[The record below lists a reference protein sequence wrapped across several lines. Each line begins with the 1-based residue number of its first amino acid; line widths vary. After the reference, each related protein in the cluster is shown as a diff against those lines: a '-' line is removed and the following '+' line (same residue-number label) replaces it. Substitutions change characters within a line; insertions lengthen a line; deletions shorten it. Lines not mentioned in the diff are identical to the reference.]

1 MFATLEKR
9 TSCRKRK
16 DVNEDQEYETKEKRE
31 IIKGENDIKNVHE
44 KEIMIQRTIS
54 KEPEV
59 KARNYVVDAPKR
71 CSLAL
76 QKDVFG
82 DISPTK
88 KRKKKSIFDKIKYRT

>member
-1 MFATLEKR
+1 
-9 TSCRKRK
+9 
-16 DVNEDQEYETKEKRE
+16 
-31 IIKGENDIKNVHE
+31 
-44 KEIMIQRTIS
+44 MIQRTIS

>member
-1 MFATLEKR
+1 MFCHTDIGEGKVC
-9 TSCRKRK
+9 T